1 MDRLPGLPTGDL
13 LTPDASGIETKMY
26 GQFARFGR
34 IPGTIIGAVRAL
46 IVRKGPWF
54 LVNQLVFA
62 SLGLWLLFTITRS
75 SVVWERQ
82 YLYVR
87 VIALGYAVIFAYLSF
102 VLGRRGNARLLLHF
116 AGACIAGEI
125 LMRTLGTYGHGAQ
138 NDRPW
143 REPRPYF
150 MFGGPTDGRTV
161 TLLPQ
166 LDDGSG
172 RPIRLNAEGFRIERE
187 IVNPK
192 PADEVRIFVLGGST
206 VVGGRPASATIPAV
220 IEAHLQANGLPQ
232 ARVYNF
238 GVLSFVSGQELSLL
252 VHRLID
258 LKPDLVIAYDGANDV
273 FGPWFYDPRPGYP
286 FNYVTE
292 EEAMS
297 TLSNAGGGA
306 KTIASLAR
314 DSALLQA
321 LLGTTDWLDRMRIRL
336 DRLRSAVNFGSAPW
350 KEAVVN
356 AYARNMATMCRVAR
370 ANGELFAG
378 FFQPIL
384 AFSKTLDSEQ
394 LRETGGDAMVR
405 GLREQRVQ
413 VPQAMAAQFPAPSVE
428 AGCRF
433 SDLSGLLENQPTA
446 FSDAVHVDKEANQ
459 LIGGRIADDL
469 LAWPPLRSISGAR

>member
-1 MDRLPGLPTGDL
+1 
-13 LTPDASGIETKMY
+13 MY
-26 GQFARFGR
+26 GHFARFGR
-34 IPGTIIGAVRAL
+34 IPATIIGAVRAL
-46 IVRKGPWF
+46 IARKGPWF
-54 LVNQLVFA
+54 PVNLLVFGT
-62 SLGLWLLFTITRS
+62 LGLWLLFMITQS

-238 GVLSFVSGQELSLL
+238 GVASFVSGQELSLL

-258 LKPDLVIAYDGANDV
+258 LQPDLVIAYDGGND
-273 FGPWFYDPRPGYP
+273 FFSPWFYDPRPGYP
-286 FNYVTE
+286 FNFVAW
-292 EEAMS
+292 EEAINE
-297 TLSNAGGGA
+297 LSNTGNRS
-306 KTIASLAR
+306 KTIASLAQ

-321 LLGTTDWLDRMRIRL
+321 LLGTTEWSVRNGQDA
-336 DRLRSAVNFGSAPW
+336 LRRKVGFASAAWERAIVD
-350 KEAVVN
+350 
-356 AYARNMATMCRVAR
+356 AYARNIAAMCRIAQ
-370 ANGELFAG
+370 ANGALFAAY
-378 FFQPIL
+378 FQPTL
-384 AFSKTLDSEQ
+384 PYSNTLDRRQVEMS
-394 LRETGGDAMVR
+394 GGQKMVE
-405 GLREQRVQ
+405 GLREQRGW
-413 VPQAMAAQFPAPSVE
+413 VPAAVAAQPAMAA
-428 AGCRF
+428 AGTRCRF
-433 SDLSGLLENQPTA
+433 ADLSDFFANAPETFADIVHIGNQ
-446 FSDAVHVDKEANQ
+446 ANQ
-459 LIGGRIADDL
+459 SIARRIARDL
-469 LAWPPLRSISGAR
+469 LAWDALRSGAGSRH

>member
-1 MDRLPGLPTGDL
+1 MPARIT
-13 LTPDASGIETKMY
+13 DA
-26 GQFARFGR
+26 ARAF
-34 IPGTIIGAVRAL
+34 IA
-46 IVRKGPWF
+46 RKGPWF
-54 LVNQLVFA
+54 PVNQLVFGA
-62 SLGLWLLFTITRS
+62 LAIWLLFTIARS
-75 SVVWERQ
+75 SVVWEQQ

-87 VIALGYAVIFAYLSF
+87 VIALGYAVIFAYFSF
-102 VLGRRGNARLLLHF
+102 VLERRGNARLLLHF
-116 AGACIAGEI
+116 AGACVAGEI
-125 LMRTLGTYGHGAQ
+125 LLRAMGSYGVGIK

-150 MFGGPTDGRTV
+150 MFGGPSDGRTV

-206 VVGGRPASATIPAV
+206 VVGGRPVSATIPAV

-252 VHRLID
+252 VHRLTD

-292 EEAMS
+292 EEAMT
-297 TLSNAGGGA
+297 TLSNAGGDA

-314 DSALLQA
+314 DSALVQA

-336 DRLRSAVNFGSAPW
+336 ERLRSAVNFGSAPW
-350 KEAVVN
+350 KAAVVD
-356 AYARNMATMCRVAR
+356 AYARNMTAMCRVAR
-370 ANGELFAG
+370 ANGALFAA

-384 AFSKTLDSEQ
+384 AYSKTLDSDQ
-394 LRETGGDAMVR
+394 LRETGGDEMVR
-405 GLREQRVQ
+405 GLREQRAL
-413 VPQAMAAQFPAPSVE
+413 VPQAMAAQFPAPAVE

-446 FSDAVHVDKEANQ
+446 FSDAVHVDKDANQ
-459 LIGGRIADDL
+459 LIGGRIADEL
-469 LAWPPLRSISGAR
+469 LAWPALRANGNAR

>member
-1 MDRLPGLPTGDL
+1 L
-13 LTPDASGIETKMY
+13 A
-26 GQFARFGR
+26 A
-34 IPGTIIGAVRAL
+34 
-46 IVRKGPWF
+46 
-54 LVNQLVFA
+54 
-62 SLGLWLLFTITRS
+62 
-75 SVVWERQ
+75 
-82 YLYVR
+82 
-87 VIALGYAVIFAYLSF
+87 
-102 VLGRRGNARLLLHF
+102 
-116 AGACIAGEI
+116 EI
-125 LMRTLGTYGHGAQ
+125 LMRVMGSFGAGAR

-150 MFGGPTDGRTV
+150 MFGGRSDGRTV

-166 LDDGSG
+166 MDEGAG

-192 PADEVRIFVLGGST
+192 PTDEVRIFVLGGST
-206 VVGGRPASATIPAV
+206 VIGGR

-258 LKPDLVIAYDGANDV
+258 LKPDLVIAYDGGNDV
-273 FGPWFYDPRPGYP
+273 YGPWVYDPRPGYP

-297 TLSNAGGGA
+297 VLSNAGGDA

-314 DSALLQA
+314 DSALVQA

-336 DRLRSAVNFGSAPW
+336 DRLRTTVNFGSAQW
-350 KEAVVN
+350 KEAVVA
-356 AYARNMATMCRVAR
+356 AYARNLTAMCRVAR
-370 ANGELFAG
+370 ANGALFAA

-384 AFSKTLDSEQ
+384 AYSKTLDSAQ
-394 LRETGGDAMVR
+394 FRDAGGDLMVP
-405 GLREQRVQ
+405 GMREQRAL
-413 VPQAMAAQFPAPSVE
+413 VPQAVAAQFPAPSVE

-433 SDLSGLLENQPTA
+433 GDLSGLLENQPTA

-459 LIGGRIADDL
+459 LIGGRIADEL
-469 LAWPPLRSISGAR
+469 LAWPALRANVSARLSN

>member
-1 MDRLPGLPTGDL
+1 MPER
-13 LTPDASGIETKMY
+13 
-26 GQFARFGR
+26 
-34 IPGTIIGAVRAL
+34 IIGALRAL
-46 IVRKGPWF
+46 IARKGPWF
-54 LVNQLVFA
+54 PVNQLVFGA
-62 SLGLWLLFTITRS
+62 LAIWLAFAIARS
-75 SVVWERQ
+75 SIVWERQ

-87 VIALGYAVIFAYLSF
+87 VIALGYAVIFAYFSF

-116 AGACIAGEI
+116 AAACFAGEI
-125 LMRTLGTYGHGAQ
+125 LMRTLGSFGHGAK

-161 TLLPQ
+161 NLLPQ
-166 LDDGSG
+166 MDEGAG
-172 RPIRLNAEGFRIERE
+172 RAVRLNAEGFRIERE

-206 VVGGRPASATIPAV
+206 VIGGRPVAATIPAV

-258 LKPDLVIAYDGANDV
+258 LKPDVVIAYDGGNDV
-273 FGPWFYDPRPGYP
+273 YEPWVYDPRPGYP
-286 FNYVTE
+286 FNFVTE

-297 TLSNAGGGA
+297 TLSNAEGDA
-306 KTIASLAR
+306 KTIASFAR

-321 LLGTTDWLDRMRIRL
+321 LLGTTDWFDRMLMRL
-336 DRLRSAVNFGSAPW
+336 DRLRGAVNFGSAQW
-350 KEAVVN
+350 KEAVVA
-356 AYARNMATMCRVAR
+356 AYARNITAMCRVAR
-370 ANGELFAG
+370 ANGALFAG

-384 AFSKTLDSEQ
+384 AYSRTLDSGQ
-394 LRETGGDAMVR
+394 IAATGGDAMVQ
-405 GLREQRVQ
+405 GLREQRAL
-413 VPQAMAAQFPAPSVE
+413 VPQAMAMQFPAPSVE

-433 SDLSGLLENQPTA
+433 GDLSGFLENEPDA
-446 FSDAVHVDKEANQ
+446 FSDAIHVDNKSNQ
-459 LIGGRIADDL
+459 LIGRHIAADL
-469 LAWPPLRSISGAR
+469 LAWPALRSSGSAR

>member
-1 MDRLPGLPTGDL
+1 
-13 LTPDASGIETKMY
+13 
-26 GQFARFGR
+26 
-34 IPGTIIGAVRAL
+34 
-46 IVRKGPWF
+46 
-54 LVNQLVFA
+54 
-62 SLGLWLLFTITRS
+62 
-75 SVVWERQ
+75 
-82 YLYVR
+82 
-87 VIALGYAVIFAYLSF
+87 
-102 VLGRRGNARLLLHF
+102 
-116 AGACIAGEI
+116 
-125 LMRTLGTYGHGAQ
+125 
-138 NDRPW
+138 
-143 REPRPYF
+143 
-150 MFGGPTDGRTV
+150 
-161 TLLPQ
+161 
-166 LDDGSG
+166 
-172 RPIRLNAEGFRIERE
+172 
-187 IVNPK
+187 
-192 PADEVRIFVLGGST
+192 
-206 VVGGRPASATIPAV
+206 
-220 IEAHLQANGLPQ
+220 
-232 ARVYNF
+232 
-238 GVLSFVSGQELSLL
+238 
-252 VHRLID
+252 
-258 LKPDLVIAYDGANDV
+258 
-273 FGPWFYDPRPGYP
+273 
-286 FNYVTE
+286 
-292 EEAMS
+292 MS

-459 LIGGRIADDL
+459 LIGGRIADEL
-469 LAWPPLRSISGAR
+469 LAWPPLRTKTGPR